1 MVIGQESQEVER
13 EKMAIMRI
21 LKDTQKPVGSKIIA
35 RQLKEGYGISLS
47 ERAVRYHLRLLD
59 EQGLTSKVSR
69 RDGRVITEMGSD
81 EIDNAMV
88 SDKVGFA
95 IDKIEQLAF
104 QSTFEPTTLNGQIPV
119 NISFFPEEKFKTALR
134 TMRGAFDK
142 DICVSRLVAIARQEE
157 RLGGVP
163 VPEGKTGMATV
174 CGLVINGALLKAGIP
189 MDSRFGGI
197 LQLKKGKPWRFTEII
212 EYSGTS
218 LDPSEI
224 FISSRMTSVCKVVE
238 SGEGKI
244 LANFR
249 EIPAMCLPLAKEIFN
264 ELDKVGI
271 DGLLAI
277 GETGKPLCE
286 IPIGLNKVGLV
297 MVGGLN
303 PVAAAVESGIE
314 VTNKAM
320 SGLMDFKELS
330 DFSAIK
336 Y

>member
-1 MVIGQESQEVER
+1 VIGQESQEVER

-21 LKDTQKPVGSKIIA
+21 LKDSRRPVGSKIIA
-35 RQLKEGYGISLS
+35 RQLKVDYNINLS
-47 ERAVRYHLRLLD
+47 ERGVRYHLRLLD
-59 EQGLTSKVSR
+59 EKGLTSKVSR
-69 RDGRVITEMGSD
+69 RDGRIITEMGSD

-119 NISFFPEEKFKTALR
+119 NISFFPKEKFKAALR
-134 TMRGAFDK
+134 AMKGVFDK
-142 DICVSRLVAIARQEE
+142 GICVSRLLAIAQQEE

-163 VPEGKTGMATV
+163 VPEDKIGIATV

-212 EYSGTS
+212 DYGGTS

-224 FISSRMTSVCKVVE
+224 FISSRMTSVYKVVE

-249 EIPAMCLPLAKEIFN
+249 EIPAMCLPLAKKIFD
-264 ELDKVGI
+264 ELGEVDI
-271 DGLLAI
+271 DGLMTI
-277 GETGKPLCE
+277 GEAGKPLCE
-286 IPIGLNKVGLV
+286 IPVGLNKVGLV
-297 MVGGLN
+297 LVGGLN

-330 DFSAIK
+330 DFSDIK
-336 Y
+336 

>member
-21 LKDTQKPVGSKIIA
+21 LKDAGRPIGSKVIA
-35 RQLKEGYGISLS
+35 RQLKDDYGISLS

-69 RDGRVITEMGSD
+69 RDGRIITEMGSD

-104 QSTFEPTTLNGQIPV
+104 QSAFEPTTLNGRIPV

-134 TMRGAFDK
+134 IMKGAFDK
-142 DICVSRLVAIARQEE
+142 GICVSRLLAVAQQEG

-163 VPEGKTGMATV
+163 VPEGKTGLATV
-174 CGLVINGALLKAGIP
+174 CGLVINGAFLKAGIP

-212 EYSGTS
+212 DYGGTS

-238 SGEGKI
+238 RGEGKI

-249 EIPAMCLPLAKEIFN
+249 EIPAMCLPLAREI
-264 ELDKVGI
+264 LDKLAKVGI
-271 DGLLAI
+271 NGLLAI

-286 IPIGLNKVGLV
+286 IPVGLNKVGMVL
-297 MVGGLN
+297 VGGLN
-303 PVAAAVESGIE
+303 PVASAVESGIE

-320 SGLMDFKELS
+320 SGLMDFRELS
-330 DFSAIK
+330 DLSDIK
-336 Y
+336 